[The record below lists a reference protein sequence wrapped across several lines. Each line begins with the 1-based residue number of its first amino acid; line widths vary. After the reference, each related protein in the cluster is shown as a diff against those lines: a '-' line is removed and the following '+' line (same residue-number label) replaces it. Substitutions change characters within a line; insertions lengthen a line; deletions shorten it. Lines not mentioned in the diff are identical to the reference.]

1 MSSRQKNEVI
11 FFRDTRLKNV
21 ELRFSEY
28 RQHAFEKHTHDAFSI
43 GLIKRGN
50 TEFYYQNHS
59 ETAGK
64 GDIVLINPGL
74 VHACNPVKGSAFTY
88 YMLYIQNDRL
98 QEIGQSLFGKKGKNP
113 IFSKPVV
120 RNLFLYREL
129 TILTRLLK
137 DSPAELETESLLVE
151 TLAVILQNY
160 GQLRKTVDLPAPGCS
175 ENIKRGQAY
184 LLENLFQ
191 NISLEEL
198 SRHSGLSPYHFLRE
212 FRKQYG
218 LPPHA
223 FQLQE
228 RVNAAKRLLAEGQ
241 PIARVAAET
250 GFSDQSHFTRKF
262 KSFVGATPR
271 QYQSG
276 NH

>member
-1 MSSRQKNEVI
+1 M
-11 FFRDTRLKNV
+11 KNV
-21 ELRFSEY
+21 ELRFSKY
-28 RQHAFEKHTHDAFSI
+28 RQHAFEKHTHDTYSI

-59 ETAGK
+59 KTAGM

-88 YMLYIQNDRL
+88 YMLYIQNELL
-98 QEIGQSLFGKKGKNP
+98 QEISQSLFKKKGKYPTFVNP
-113 IFSKPVV
+113 IV
-120 RNLFLYREL
+120 RNKPLFRKLFN
-129 TILTRLLK
+129 LTRLLENF
-137 DSPAELETESLLVE
+137 PAELETESLLVE
-151 TLAVILQNY
+151 TLAVLFQSY
-160 GQLRKTVDLPAPGCS
+160 GQLRKTVDSPAPGCS

-184 LLENLFQ
+184 LLENLSQ
-191 NISLEEL
+191 NISLDEL
-198 SRHSGLSPYHFLRE
+198 AKHSGLSPYHFLRE
-212 FRKQYG
+212 FRKQNG

-276 NH
+276 NC